1 MTIELQ
7 DSNGQTVEI
16 DEGEDC
22 NITATFEI
30 DGTAAFEKSEIATL
44 LLTLYN
50 KCDGTVINSRNEED
64 AKDANG
70 HLLSTEGVLTAKF
83 LVADNIIVG
92 SGIAVGELETHVVR
106 LKWTWSD
113 GVLTRTGKQ
122 ELEFNVKKLVTPA

>member
-7 DSNGQTVEI
+7 DSNSQTVEI
-16 DEGEDC
+16 DEGESCD
-22 NITATFEI
+22 ITATFEF
-30 DGTAAFEKSEIATL
+30 DGTAAFDKSEIITL

-50 KCDGTVINSRNEED
+50 ECDNAVINSRNAED

-83 LVADNIIVG
+83 QAADNVIVD
-92 SGIAVGELETHVVR
+92 SDITVGQLETHVVR
-106 LKWTWSD
+106 LVWTWSD

-122 ELEFNVKKLVTPA
+122 ELEFNVKKLATPS